1 MYIFYSIV
9 LDFLNANSYPLVD
22 YTLDE
27 SNTYLKLLFLCFVLP
42 IFYWLMFYKFY
53 SNPYAK
59 LFHYL
64 IALSL
69 SLVFIGTLSYTLVNE
84 ALWGSNN
91 QALNDLL
98 ASDQAAIE
106 IADALPM
113 YLCIYNMLIAA
124 FVGFLYSIFLKRLSK
139 IQMHLPF

>member
-1 MYIFYSIV
+1 MYLLYSIV
-9 LDFLNANSYPLVD
+9 LGFLNANSYPILD
-22 YTLDE
+22 YALDE
-27 SNTYLKLLFLCFVLP
+27 SNTYFKLVLLCFVLP
-42 IFYWLMFYKFY
+42 ILYWLVFYKLY

-64 IALSL
+64 IALLL
-69 SLVFIGTLSYTLVNE
+69 SLVLIGFLSYSLVNE

-98 ASDQAAIE
+98 ATDQSAIE
-106 IADALPM
+106 IADALPL
-113 YLCIYNMLIAA
+113 YLSIYNVILSAILG
-124 FVGFLYSIFLKRLSK
+124 FVYSIFLKRFSK

>member
-1 MYIFYSIV
+1 MYLLYSIV
-9 LDFLNANSYPLVD
+9 LGFLNANSYPILD
-22 YTLDE
+22 YALDV
-27 SNTYLKLLFLCFVLP
+27 SNTYFKLVLLCFVLP
-42 IFYWLMFYKFY
+42 ILYWLVFYKLY

-64 IALSL
+64 IALL
-69 SLVFIGTLSYTLVNE
+69 LLLVLIGFLSYSLVNE

-98 ASDQAAIE
+98 ATDQSAIE
-106 IADALPM
+106 IADALPL
-113 YLCIYNMLIAA
+113 YLSIYNVILSAILG
-124 FVGFLYSIFLKRLSK
+124 FVYSIFLKRFSK